1 MSRFSA
7 MVIGLCEGVADD
19 LYGPGPMVGSLSS
32 CLSTGFSPYLPSR
45 IRAFAGSQAELV
57 SGSRRSSLW
66 SSSRPGLLPA
76 RSRCFPRRWTRLV
89 DTAASVAT
97 FFGVR
102 YAERPPDHDHR
113 FGHGKGEA
121 VADFAQA
128 AALAGAALAL
138 AAQSAERLFFP
149 EPIQLIGLGLVVIVA
164 SLIRRR
170 SGRDANLGGA
180 ANWFDCD
187 RGGSSALCHRCGGQ
201 RRCACRP
208 WCNRAHRLGTRRP
221 VFAMVISGYMLLEQS
236 RDRTLE
242 ALEQLLDHG

>member
-1 MSRFSA
+1 MLCFSA

-19 LYGPGPMVGSLSS
+19 LYGPGPMVGSLTR
-32 CLSTGFSPYLPSR
+32 CAPTGFSPCLPSR

-121 VADFAQA
+121 VAAFKWP
-128 AALAGAALAL
+128 LGSHAGQGRAGYRARAGR
-138 AAQSAERLFFP
+138 SATRLR
-149 EPIQLIGLGLVVIVA
+149 A
-164 SLIRRR
+164 
-170 SGRDANLGGA
+170 GRDCLHE
-180 ANWFDCD
+180 WW
-187 RGGSSALCHRCGGQ
+187 Q
-201 RRCACRP
+201 RSQQP
-208 WCNRAHRLGTRRP
+208 LH
-221 VFAMVISGYMLLEQS
+221 
-236 RDRTLE
+236 
-242 ALEQLLDHG
+242 